1 MKIKYVGLKEDGEA
15 AFSNETQITWL
26 PGSVQDVPL
35 AIAQRMLK
43 HPDVFAVD
51 NEPLTGEQIK
61 PLGLADAKAFDP
73 VQPPNKI
80 QLADDTFLKLD
91 GLDKA
96 TLHAVAKENGVDVHH
111 NAGADKVIA
120 ALVAAFPVMPTE

>member
-15 AFSNETQITWL
+15 AFSDETQITWL

-51 NEPLTGEQIK
+51 NEPLMDKQIGNDWK
-61 PLGLADAKAFDP
+61 IPLSDGTLVPLQLIMLPDGVMHALDDKDKAELHAMAKA
-73 VQPPNKI
+73 
-80 QLADDTFLKLD
+80 
-91 GLDKA
+91 
-96 TLHAVAKENGVDVHH
+96 HGVDVHH
-111 NAGADKVIA
+111 NAGADKVIT

>member
-51 NEPLTGEQIK
+51 DEPLMDKQIV
-61 PLGLADAKAFDP
+61 PLQLIMLPDGVMHALDDKDKAELHAMAKA
-73 VQPPNKI
+73 
-80 QLADDTFLKLD
+80 
-91 GLDKA
+91 
-96 TLHAVAKENGVDVHH
+96 HGVDVHH
-111 NAGADKVIA
+111 NAGADKVIT
-120 ALVAAFPVMPTE
+120 ALVAAFPVNPTE